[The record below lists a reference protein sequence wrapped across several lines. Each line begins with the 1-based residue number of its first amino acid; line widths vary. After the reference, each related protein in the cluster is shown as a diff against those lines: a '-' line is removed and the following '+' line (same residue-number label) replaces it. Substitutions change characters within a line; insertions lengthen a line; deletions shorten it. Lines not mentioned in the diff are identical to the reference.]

1 MRLLELRSLD
11 RESAAST
18 RLPEIDRKA
27 EERFR
32 ASSYLALRDISCLA
46 SHDVLYLY
54 GRLRS
59 HYLKQVAQELASGVE
74 GARHV
79 VNRIEVVAPTDRA
92 RPARETMARQSVR
105 AAPLQQHST
114 GRVVLLD
121 HTTDERSQQRC

>member
-1 MRLLELRSLD
+1 MR
-11 RESAAST
+11 SAGTSEPGPRTATST

-27 EERFR
+27 EERLR

-74 GARHV
+74 GVRHV
-79 VNRIEVVAPTDRA
+79 VNRIRS
-92 RPARETMARQSVR
+92 RR
-105 AAPLQQHST
+105 
-114 GRVVLLD
+114 
-121 HTTDERSQQRC
+121 TDEPGAIGPRNDGAAVGQRRATTTIFHGEGGPPRSHNR

>member
-1 MRLLELRSLD
+1 MRLLELPSLD
-11 RESAAST
+11 LAATST
-18 RLPEIDRKA
+18 RLPEIDRMA
-27 EERFR
+27 EERLR

-74 GARHV
+74 GVRQV
-79 VNRIEVVAPTDRA
+79 VNRIEVVAPTSQVRL
-92 RPARETMARQSVR
+92 ARETMARYSVR
-105 AAPLQQHST
+105 AEPPQQKFM

-121 HTTDERSQQRC
+121 HTTDERSQQPC